1 MANASLC
8 RLRRTALRCGF
19 PSRRG
24 LKDAGGKA
32 PIAQTLDRDL
42 GLVARYLANPRAT
55 GDAAVNLE
63 TQCLRGCLRIGR
75 NNNIDEI
82 GHWIAPSRKL
92 TPNSGASLTSDC
104 MQSSCARS
112 RIGVIFRDIGMKTP
126 YESGYR
132 SAKSKPVGPKPLEG
146 DSSKN

>member
-1 MANASLC
+1 MCRHSGSSEHGTANASLC

-19 PSRRG
+19 TSRRV

-42 GLVARYLANPRAT
+42 GFVARYLANPRAT
-55 GDAAVNLE
+55 GDAAVNLQ

-82 GHWIAPSRKL
+82 GHWISPVAKIDTEL
-92 TPNSGASLTSDC
+92 W
-104 MQSSCARS
+104 
-112 RIGVIFRDIGMKTP
+112 RIANVR
-126 YESGYR
+126 
-132 SAKSKPVGPKPLEG
+132 LH
-146 DSSKN
+146 